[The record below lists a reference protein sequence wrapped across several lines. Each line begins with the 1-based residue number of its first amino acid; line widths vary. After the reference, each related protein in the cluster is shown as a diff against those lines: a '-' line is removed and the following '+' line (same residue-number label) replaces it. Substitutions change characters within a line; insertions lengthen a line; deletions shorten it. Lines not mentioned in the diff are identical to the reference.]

1 MKKFPNLKNPFHFF
15 ASLGGIGCIPIAPGT
30 FGSFFSAILFIVIS
44 HHLDDMLIPTIV
56 SIVFSILVCEIA
68 SKDLAN
74 KDHKAIVIDELA
86 GMWVAVCPIIYFE
99 NIGMHERLIYVF
111 ICFLLFR
118 FFDITKPFP
127 ISFFDTR
134 IKNGFGIVMDD
145 VVAGCFAGLIS
156 VLILYFLF

>member
-1 MKKFPNLKNPFHFF
+1 MNLE
-15 ASLGGIGCIPIAPGT
+15 
-30 FGSFFSAILFIVIS
+30 VIS

-74 KDHKAIVIDELA
+74 KDNKAIVIDELA
-86 GMWVAVCPIIYFE
+86 GMWVALCPIIYFE